1 MKSIYLDEKKV
12 KYLKLIMSVGYIEIC
27 GFIVLSYYNGF
38 SKDYCVALLL
48 IYSMVFLHVRRL
60 RKI

>member
-12 KYLKLIMSVGYIEIC
+12 KYLKLIMSVGYIGIC
-27 GFIVLSYYNGF
+27 GIIALSYYNGF